1 MVDAWRG
8 AYLFDNNERGDGEE
22 IDIPRQA
29 DKEGRI
35 EWSWAPDDAVSF
47 SLYKPGYAHGAVT
60 VTADGSEQTRVINSL
75 LRISGS
81 IVDAKTGRPIDNFD
95 VVPVEYWAGTEIPN
109 IWRQDV
115 QHAAAGRFD
124 IEFERPDT
132 DHCVQIEARGYKTFR
147 DMRRYRIG
155 DPNPEL
161 AVRLEPG
168 PRFRGRAAGLG
179 RAARFGSPDPAPEL
193 VRGGLCGRPP
203 LDG

>member
-1 MVDAWRG
+1 M
-8 AYLFDNNERGDGEE
+8 
-22 IDIPRQA
+22 
-29 DKEGRI
+29 
-35 EWSWAPDDAVSF
+35 
-47 SLYKPGYAHGAVT
+47 T
-60 VTADGSEQTRVINSL
+60 VTADGSEQTRTINSL

-132 DHCVQIEARGYKTFR
+132 EHCVQIEARGYKTFR
-147 DMRRYRIG
+147 DTRRYQIG

-161 AVRLEPG
+161 TVRLEPG
-168 PRFRGRAAGLG
+168 PRFRGRILDSGGQPVSGA
-179 RAARFGSPDPAPEL
+179 PDPAPEL
-193 VRGGLCGRPP
+193 VRGGLSRATSSRWLRRPSDP
-203 LDG
+203 AIRVDSSGAFEIPAPTEPYVLQVMAPNGYAEVNCTPN